1 MHSYCTVFV
10 TFPDSGPA
18 REAAAKL
25 VEEKLCACASV
36 SEGHNSFFFWK
47 GQADSA
53 SETLM
58 IIKTRIDR
66 LEALDRRMRELHP
79 YEVYEFI
86 AMPIIYGNA
95 NYLAWIDEN
104 TRQ

>member
-10 TFPDSGPA
+10 TFPGIEPA
-18 REAAAKL
+18 REAATKL

-36 SEGHNSFFFWK
+36 SEGHNSFFSWK
-47 GQADSA
+47 GKADSA
-53 SETLM
+53 LEALM
-58 IIKTRIDR
+58 IIKTRVDR

-95 NYLAWIDEN
+95 SYLAWIDEN
-104 TRQ
+104 TRP